1 MKIKT
6 KVAVVTDELAGFN
19 KGGGIGTCARS
30 LVQDLV
36 NQNFDVDIIITHP
49 DEDFKKSRFAGC
61 DLISVANLVRERG
74 YEPADHV
81 VYAYCTHELLCQ
93 TRYRVV
99 HFNDWRGSGFFYAM
113 AAQQGLVES
122 FIVTHTHGPSKWVRE
137 YNLEL
142 SNIDMSEIDT
152 LEFGQIE
159 SSHLV
164 VSPSQYLLN
173 WYQKA
178 GAKLPA
184 AKVVN
189 WQLPEWQS
197 NEKIDQTN
205 VLTTRAISPNSLK
218 EIIFF
223 GRHEKRKGFDIFLKA
238 VASKPSLK
246 NLDIIFIGRF
256 DRIDREFTG
265 SMALRMLPQH
275 GGAIRFI
282 NSFDHHEAMTFLNN
296 RQNAIVVL
304 PSAIENSPCTVG
316 ECFSIGIPFIA
327 TAVGG
332 TPELFANDVNAPNL
346 VPYSAKDLAQKLE
359 EVASC
364 GLDNVTST
372 LRPRQIQVDWSEI
385 HNDSIRASNTKTTV
399 ISPSVTVCLVHYN
412 RPKLLERALEA
423 LGKQTYKNFD
433 VVLVDDGSNEKN
445 LERLKVIE
453 KQSWEFDLKVIYSE
467 NKYLGAARNIAASN
481 AQGEFLIFHDDDNIS
496 EPNQVELF
504 VKAITIGD
512 YDLLTSQY
520 LVFDEHA
527 DPSEANIRYFPMGVG
542 GAFSFF
548 RNRFG
553 DANAIIKKTAF
564 QTIGGFSELR
574 EVGWEDWEFFLKCHI
589 AGLRLGLVPYPLFR
603 YRANASGM
611 LSTTS
616 IALNHW
622 RILNVAIE
630 KGSILPAQV
639 LEFAKRDAIG
649 KHILD
654 QTWTKLEL
662 MEHSELH
669 HELTSLDPNS
679 DAAREKL
686 MELAFAMG
694 RHADAID
701 LGLRLKNGFH
711 RVVKLIELISPRYG
725 ITKTHK
731 SIPGKFRV
739 ISPFAISLKGWI
751 DHDGIPPIGQIFL
764 DATGR
769 YQIISWQACRRDD
782 VNEFLGRKDS
792 YERGFSAI
800 GKIIEAREGIKEA
813 RMERTL
819 MQQSEKDFKI
829 SLSSIDLQYG
839 DASIEISGLRAS
851 KPKKGFLDA
860 KQEGAILE
868 IDIQDNCAETWINT
882 MVLKAPNGASIY
894 RLDPMGLQ
902 FDEIE
907 IDSKGEASFE
917 IQSGLGETIKSDSL
931 KQVRFFVSS
940 KYEEVFFT
948 LYAVE

>member
-1 MKIKT
+1 MAIKPKI
-6 KVAVVTDELAGFN
+6 AVVTDELAGFN

-49 DEDFKKSRFAGC
+49 DAIFEKSRFEGC

-93 TRYRVV
+93 TRYEVV
-99 HFNDWRGSGFFYAM
+99 HFNDWRGSGFFHAM
-113 AAQQGLVES
+113 AARQGLVNS

-142 SNIDMSEIDT
+142 SNIDMSEIDA
-152 LEFGQIE
+152 LERGQIE

-164 VSPSQYLLN
+164 ISPSKYLLH
-173 WYQKA
+173 WYQKT
-178 GAKLPA
+178 GVKLPA
-184 AKVVN
+184 TKVVN
-189 WQLPEWQS
+189 WQLPEWLGDG
-197 NEKIDQTN
+197 KFVQTD
-205 VLTTRAISPNSLK
+205 VLTTRPIPPNSLK

-238 VASKPSLK
+238 VASKTSLK
-246 NLDIIFIGRF
+246 NLDIIFLGRF

-275 GGAIRFI
+275 GGAIRFV
-282 NSFDHHEAMTFLNN
+282 NSFNHHEAMTFLNS

-332 TPELFANDVNAPNL
+332 TPELFVNGVSAPNL

-359 EVASC
+359 EVASR
-364 GLDNVTST
+364 GLDSVTSA
-372 LRPRQIQVDWSEI
+372 LRPRQIQADWSEI
-385 HNDSIRASNTKTTV
+385 YNDSIRASKTKAAL
-399 ISPSVTVCLVHYN
+399 ISPPVTVCLVHYN
-412 RPKLLERALEA
+412 RPQLLQLALEA
-423 LGKQTYKNFD
+423 LQRQTYRNFD

-445 LERLKVIE
+445 LEQLRGIE
-453 KQSWEFDLKVIYSE
+453 NQHWGFDLKVVYSE

-481 AQGEFLIFHDDDNIS
+481 ARGEFLIFHDDDNIA
-496 EPNQVELF
+496 EPNQIELF
-504 VKAITIGD
+504 VKAITVGD

-527 DPSEANIRYFPMGVG
+527 DPSEAKIRYFPMGVG

-553 DANAIIKKTAF
+553 DANAIIKKTVF

-574 EVGWEDWEFFLKCHI
+574 EVGWEDWEFFLRGHI
-589 AGLRLGLVPYPLFR
+589 TGVRQGLVPYPLFR
-603 YRANASGM
+603 YRANAGGM

-654 QTWTKLEL
+654 QTWTRLEL
-662 MEHSELH
+662 LEHSGLH
-669 HELTSLDPNS
+669 QELTALDPNS

-701 LGLRLKNGFH
+701 LGLSLKNGFH
-711 RVVKLIELISPRYG
+711 RVIKLIELISPRYG
-725 ITKTHK
+725 IRNTRKP
-731 SIPGKFRV
+731 IVGKFRV
-739 ISPFAISLKGWI
+739 ISPFAVSLKGWI
-751 DHDGIPPIGQIFL
+751 DHDGIPPIGQIFF

-782 VNEFLGRKDS
+782 VNEFLERRDT
-792 YERGFSAI
+792 YERGFAAI
-800 GKIIEAREGIKEA
+800 GKIFEAREGIKDA
-813 RMERTL
+813 RLDRTL

-829 SLSSIDLQYG
+829 KLSSIDLQYG
-839 DASIEISGLRAS
+839 DASMELAGLPGA
-851 KPKKGFLDA
+851 KPRKGFLDV
-860 KQEGAILE
+860 KQEGTILE
-868 IDIQDNCAETWINT
+868 IDTQDNCAEVWMNT
-882 MVLKAPNGASIY
+882 MILKVPNGASIY

-902 FDEIE
+902 FDEIKV
-907 IDSKGEASFE
+907 DANGEASFE
-917 IQSGLGETIKSDSL
+917 IQSGLGEIIKSDSL
-931 KQVRFFVSS
+931 NQVRFFVSS
-940 KYEEVFFT
+940 KCEDISLT
-948 LYAVE
+948 LYAIE